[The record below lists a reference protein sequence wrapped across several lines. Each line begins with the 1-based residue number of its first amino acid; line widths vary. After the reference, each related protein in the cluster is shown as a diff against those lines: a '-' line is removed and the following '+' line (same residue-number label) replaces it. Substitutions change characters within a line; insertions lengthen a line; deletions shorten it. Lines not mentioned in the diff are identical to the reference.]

1 MASDSLAG
9 VTAEIDV
16 ICAAANCFLFGV
28 LKPLFVFK
36 TNRHYPCF
44 LFFKTHIYLKNT
56 YLHCCQLFSSSR
68 ERASKVC
75 VCERVGQTGHT
86 EHY

>member
-68 ERASKVC
+68 ERASKV
-75 VCERVGQTGHT
+75 
-86 EHY
+86 